1 MYRFCNY
8 LCGAQVPY
16 HYFRAISKMAFAVV
30 WILLTYTLI
39 KGTVIAGAKCQ
50 QVDTS
55 AFYWYIVS
63 NINIGVCSA
72 IYICC
77 SLFVKIQRN
86 TNYFKASLWELWLPV
101 FFTLIL
107 ILPANFSTTA
117 LIFAMVLMLVFI
129 GKYPLKYIGII
140 IGEEF
145 CFLLFL

>member
-8 LCGAQVPY
+8 LCGAQSA
-16 HYFRAISKMAFAVV
+16 HIIISGLFQKWLLPVV

-107 ILPANFSTTA
+107 ILPEFLHNSFDFCDGTY
-117 LIFAMVLMLVFI
+117 V
-129 GKYPLKYIGII
+129 GIHW
-140 IGEEF
+140 
-145 CFLLFL
+145 

>member
-1 MYRFCNY
+1 MYRFVIIY
-8 LCGAQVPY
+8 AVHRVPII
-16 HYFRAISKMAFAVV
+16 ISGLFQNGFARC
-30 WILLTYTLI
+30 LI
-39 KGTVIAGAKCQ
+39 TDVYVNQRTVIAGLMPVGGYKCL
-50 QVDTS
+50 
-55 AFYWYIVS
+55 YWYIVS
-63 NINIGVCSA
+63 NINIVCSV

-129 GKYPLKYIGII
+129 GKYPLKYM
-140 IGEEF
+140 E
-145 CFLLFL
+145 LL